1 MDIDESYHE
10 IALNSD
16 IEIKFVDYI
25 LSATAFT
32 DVWASGEMDPTENSI
47 SGIAQGDG
55 DSERDGRVSTLLSW
69 HLKGFIEITRVE
81 SQVNPTDDEIC
92 RIVVVLDTQTNGA
105 QLNAENVFISFAA
118 AKDVSSMR
126 SLPGDQ
132 RFQILHDKTILIP
145 AARAVMNEGA
155 ADLFARG
162 TIRSP
167 FEFEGILNPPIRVN
181 HLGTSTAIASIADN
195 SIHVIGVATGT
206 TPEINYVSRIRF
218 VG

>member
-81 SQVNPTDDEIC
+81 PQMNPTDDEIC
-92 RIVVVLDTQTNGA
+92 SKWG
-105 QLNAENVFISFAA
+105 SYCPSG
-118 AKDVSSMR
+118 K
-126 SLPGDQ
+126 
-132 RFQILHDKTILIP
+132 
-145 AARAVMNEGA
+145 
-155 ADLFARG
+155 
-162 TIRSP
+162 
-167 FEFEGILNPPIRVN
+167 
-181 HLGTSTAIASIADN
+181 
-195 SIHVIGVATGT
+195 
-206 TPEINYVSRIRF
+206 
-218 VG
+218 